1 MAISYTALAA
11 TVHSILTWVADAH
24 AKIEL
29 IDKDACWTHVIALT
43 DADAARMLQI
53 AQSQASRLADD
64 AGTTSMLQTLQRMTR
79 ILEQRVHLGA
89 ALLQQRFSTDAALGS
104 FSVLSPD
111 DLQLIVRLASVLA
124 KDRAAIARTS
134 SSFGAHA
141 RSAAVANDQAWAA
154 QAASLRLL
162 TSLTQ
167 LAPPPPGSLC
177 ELYHRYRR
185 YERPPSNGNVA
196 GPLFPFTRIDVD
208 ALPPTRWDLGDFLIS
223 VEFWWDDKLF
233 GATCGELGSP
243 NCPFRQDATESRPHV
258 GVETGNLFGP
268 QYQEVPFCFAHDT
281 DRAYENLVPG
291 ASEYH
296 LWESLFLRVFVCD
309 RVSYATQLIYE
320 GGLNSYTEWED
331 VEFTEGDLMTV
342 GGQDR
347 CRYSVFPIINGR
359 TLPLQ
364 SSDTPLGGLLQLS
377 FVKQIRFV
385 TWAEFPPAELASVLA
400 ALLTLG
406 DVTAQSNVVPPDQVN
421 ADDLR
426 QMAMG
431 HALRRGPFRRGR
443 PDSERR

>member
-364 SSDTPLGGLLQLS
+364 SSDTPLGGLLQL
-377 FVKQIRFV
+377 
-385 TWAEFPPAELASVLA
+385 
-400 ALLTLG
+400 
-406 DVTAQSNVVPPDQVN
+406 
-421 ADDLR
+421 
-426 QMAMG
+426 
-431 HALRRGPFRRGR
+431 
-443 PDSERR
+443 